1 MGSSTTQPT
10 SSGPD
15 FKEMLII
22 GVRLVL
28 ALALMVFSA
37 SALYEAA
44 LALYK
49 FDLFRV
55 IGAYFLFF
63 CSYGLGPMFWPL
75 GSDH

>member
-1 MGSSTTQPT
+1 MDSSKTQPA
-10 SSGPD
+10 SSGPA
-15 FKEMLII
+15 FKEILII

-28 ALALMVFSA
+28 ALVLMVFSA
-37 SALYEAA
+37 SAFYEAA

-49 FDLFRV
+49 LDLFRM

-63 CSYGLGPMFWPL
+63 CSYGLGPMFWPF